1 MLWNLVALTTSLKS
15 YLSSSDEI
23 GWELSGCIS
32 EKLSKSVE
40 NAVALQS
47 EYRKMQ
53 TRKNSVFGHFSH
65 SDSGHWLRI
74 LYSGWYLNFAAAP
87 PLEPAIAEARS
98 DENTFKFDSSN
109 CKFEVM
115 FIKQSH
121 TLHKKWSLP
130 LRISS
135 VNVTKSAETCG
146 FVTFSEEI
154 LNGKLYFLCSEK
166 LSKSVETVVALLLF
180 QDRNISWMLQ
190 GIEYLRRQLLHLL
203 MEQRWR
209 F

>member
-166 LSKSVETVVALLLF
+166 LSNSVETVVALLLF

-190 GIEYLRRQLLHLL
+190 GFEYLRRQLLHLL
-203 MEQRWR
+203 IEQRWR

>member
-74 LYSGWYLNFAAAP
+74 LYLGWYLNFAAAP

-121 TLHKKWSLP
+121 TVHKKWSLP

-190 GIEYLRRQLLHLL
+190 GFEYLRRQLLHLL
-203 MEQRWR
+203 IEQRWR

>member
-40 NAVALQS
+40 NAVVLQS

-53 TRKNSVFGHFSH
+53 TRKNSVFGHVSH
-65 SDSGHWLRI
+65 SDSGHWWRI
-74 LYSGWYLNFAAAP
+74 LDSGWYLNFAAAP
-87 PLEPAIAEARS
+87 PLEPVIADARS
-98 DENTFKFDSSN
+98 GENIFTFGSSN

-115 FIKQSH
+115 FIKQSQ

-130 LRISS
+130 LRSSS
-135 VNVTKSAETCG
+135 VNVATSAENCG

>member
-87 PLEPAIAEARS
+87 PLEPVIAEARS